1 LPELALGAPKTD
13 HDEIEVLEALVALV
27 TERAPLVLLVD
38 DLQWA
43 DARTLAALGYLQRR
57 GAGCAAAVVTAAR
70 PSNESHDPL
79 HRLRPDTLVTLEPLS
94 REDLAPLGIPDLHE
108 TTGGN
113 PRFVVETVACG
124 GHSAPSRSLA
134 EALVAQCR
142 AEGEWGCRVLSAAS
156 VLEQPFAPEALAAL
170 LGTDEGALLEELER
184 LCERRILRIDG
195 LRFRFR
201 YDLVRQVLADSVSP
215 ARRRLLRR
223 RLETLQPETD
233 LPSDRIL
240 GSATG

>member
-1 LPELALGAPKTD
+1 
-13 HDEIEVLEALVALV
+13 
-27 TERAPLVLLVD
+27 
-38 DLQWA
+38 
-43 DARTLAALGYLQRR
+43 
-57 GAGCAAAVVTAAR
+57 
-70 PSNESHDPL
+70 
-79 HRLRPDTLVTLEPLS
+79 
-94 REDLAPLGIPDLHE
+94 
-108 TTGGN
+108 
-113 PRFVVETVACG
+113 
-124 GHSAPSRSLA
+124 
-134 EALVAQCR
+134 
-142 AEGEWGCRVLSAAS
+142 
-156 VLEQPFAPEALAAL
+156 VLEQPFAPEPLAAL